1 MNWKKNSCML
11 VSFLLLLACESNT
24 RKDVPDVS
32 KIPVKLNIRRFEQD
46 LFRLDT
52 NNLEVPLQVL
62 ETKYGEF
69 AQIYFNVL
77 LKSRDKTIAPAGHVA
92 YVRGFLTHS
101 AIRKLYDT
109 CTTLYQP
116 LPKTIVSDFEQAFK
130 YYQYYFPNQK
140 TPTLTTFISEYT
152 VGDFIYGKN
161 DLAIGL
167 DFFLGSK
174 YPYLRYNPDNDNF
187 SAYLTRSFSKEHLVA
202 KTLMPLIED
211 AVGNPQGDKL
221 LDLMINNGKK
231 LYLLDH
237 LLPYA
242 PDSVKLELPQKQN
255 KWMASNELEIWAY
268 FLQQNLLYSTEWQRI
283 RKYVEY
289 SPSSPG
295 MPKEAPGRTA
305 NFIGW
310 QIVNAYMNRYPQTSL
325 PDLLALKDAQSFLKK
340 SRYQPKRR

>member
-1 MNWKKNSCML
+1 MNWNKNSWL
-11 VSFLLLLACESNT
+11 LISLLLLVACESKV

-32 KIPVKLNIRRFEQD
+32 KISVKLDVRRFEQD

-52 NNLEVPLQVL
+52 NNLEVPLQQL
-62 ETKYGEF
+62 EKKYGEF
-69 AQIYFNVL
+69 ANIFFNVL

-92 YVRGFLTHS
+92 FVRGFLTHA

-116 LPKTIVSDFEQAFK
+116 MPQAIVKDFEQAFK
-130 YYQYYFPNQK
+130 YYKFYFPKRK
-140 TPTLTTFISEYT
+140 TPSLTTFISEYT
-152 VGDFIYGKN
+152 VGNFIYGQN

-167 DFFLGSK
+167 DFFLGPK
-174 YPYLRYNPDNDNF
+174 YPYLKYNPDNDNF

-211 AVGNPQGDKL
+211 AVGEPHGNNL
-221 LDLMINNGKK
+221 LDLMVNNGKK

-242 PDSVKLELPQKQN
+242 PDSIKLELPQKQTQ
-255 KWMASNELEIWAY
+255 WLASNEREMWAY
-268 FLQQNLLYSTEWQRI
+268 FLQENLLYNTEWQRI

-289 SPSSPG
+289 SPSSHG

-305 NFIGW
+305 NFMGW
-310 QIVNAYMNRYPQTSL
+310 QIVNAFMKRNPST
-325 PDLLALKDAQSFLKK
+325 PIEEMLALKDAQLFLKK
-340 SRYQPKRR
+340 SRYQPKK